1 MRIINPMTYTIAE
14 IGNNHN
20 GSIEKF
26 LTLIASAAEAGA
38 DAIKTQ
44 SFRGLDIVAPNVLSS
59 EYPEWDSG
67 GYKYWYEFA
76 DSIALPL
83 DDHQTAIDYTH
94 SLNLDFITT
103 PVSAEIVNILEEK
116 NGIDYYKV
124 ASMDLNNLE
133 LLAALSKTNKPII
146 LSTGMGTI
154 NEIKKAVNIL
164 NKKDLTLLHCISD
177 YPLEPKNANL
187 NNLRLLSEEFKQ
199 YKIGFSDHSL
209 GHEIAFAS
217 VFFGAQVIEKHFTM
231 SRKDKNP
238 AEHHFSM
245 EPSEFKE
252 MIKWLRVG
260 ENNNKKTE
268 WSRSENELENGKIV
282 SRRSFHYR
290 SNLSKGHNISK
301 NDLLFI
307 RPGNGID
314 YSDIDKVIGKQL
326 SKDVAEYD
334 CCSLNDFD

>member
-1 MRIINPMTYTIAE
+1 
-14 IGNNHN
+14 
-20 GSIEKF
+20 
-26 LTLIASAAEAGA
+26 
-38 DAIKTQ
+38 
-44 SFRGLDIVAPNVLSS
+44 
-59 EYPEWDSG
+59 
-67 GYKYWYEFA
+67 
-76 DSIALPL
+76 
-83 DDHQTAIDYTH
+83 
-94 SLNLDFITT
+94 
-103 PVSAEIVNILEEK
+103 
-116 NGIDYYKV
+116 
-124 ASMDLNNLE
+124 
-133 LLAALSKTNKPII
+133 
-146 LSTGMGTI
+146 
-154 NEIKKAVNIL
+154 
-164 NKKDLTLLHCISD
+164 
-177 YPLEPKNANL
+177 
-187 NNLRLLSEEFKQ
+187 
-199 YKIGFSDHSL
+199 
-209 GHEIAFAS
+209 
-217 VFFGAQVIEKHFTM
+217 M